1 MSLFLIFK
9 NFFYNS
15 IQFEN
20 NKSYILFLI
29 TSLVIFIIIKLS
41 PSMFP
46 LMLPDSQ
53 DYLSINNSNTRT
65 SIYPGLNQLS
75 NYLKIDIVELQVLV
89 LSISLAS
96 VILSLTYRTNS
107 FTFFFISLI
116 FLCSNYYYT
125 SFSKTILTESLFFSF
140 INFVIAIVISLKK
153 QTKLTFLI
161 LGVLNGLIITIKPI
175 GIIIV
180 IPIILYLIFKNKICL
195 LRQFILLGSS
205 LTIIF
210 LESFLFHSYH
220 EKRSS
225 ILPEAMSG
233 KIYMISGYHG
243 FEYNIFPEKFH
254 ELIKE
259 IEKKSENVNQ
269 FLESIN
275 NPLLKIDLTADYE
288 VVFQTQTFNIIK
300 MQDSTLF
307 QEFKNDK
314 NNFYICLKNNILSYI
329 SLSFSHYLGQWL
341 TGPKFIFWDDL
352 TKIGEHNI
360 PYYENLI
367 LSSSD
372 FDRPSKII
380 LYISLIFFLTL
391 FITFTLISFISIL
404 EIFKKRK
411 FDLTALLVITTQ
423 LYLVATSL
431 INISTI
437 RYLMPIYPLIILT
450 IIFFIFNKINLI
462 PKSNNFRN
470 SKKD

>member
-1 MSLFLIFK
+1 MSFFLILK
-9 NFFYNS
+9 NFLINS
-15 IQFEN
+15 IQLQN
-20 NKSYILFLI
+20 NRSYTLFLI
-29 TSLVIFIIIKLS
+29 TSFVIFILIKFS

-65 SIYPGLNQLS
+65 SIYPGLNQLL

-89 LSISLAS
+89 LSISLS
-96 VILSLTYRTNS
+96 SIILSLTYRTKS
-107 FTFFFISLI
+107 LTVFFISSI

-125 SFSKTILTESLFFSF
+125 SFSKTILTESFFFSF
-140 INFVIAIVISLKK
+140 INFVIAIIIGLKK
-153 QTKLTFLI
+153 QTNLIFLI
-161 LGVLNGLIITIKPI
+161 LGILNGLIITIKPI

-180 IPIILYLIFKNKICL
+180 IPVILYLIFKNKVCL
-195 LRQFILLGSS
+195 FRQFLLLGSC
-205 LTIIF
+205 LTMIL

-243 FEYNIFPEKFH
+243 FDYKIFPEKFR

-259 IEKKSENVNQ
+259 IEKKSENVNE
-269 FLESIN
+269 FLQSID

-300 MQDSTLF
+300 TQDSALF
-307 QEFKNDK
+307 QEFKDDK
-314 NNFYICLKNNILSYI
+314 DNFYICLKNNILNYI

-352 TKIGEHNI
+352 TKIGKHKI

-372 FDRPSKII
+372 FDRPSKIT
-380 LYISLIFFLTL
+380 LYISLIFFLSL
-391 FITFTLISFISIL
+391 FITFTLISFISIF

-411 FDLTALLVITTQ
+411 FDLVTLLVVTAQ
-423 LYLVATSL
+423 LYLIATSL
-431 INISTI
+431 VNISTI

-450 IIFFIFNKINLI
+450 IIFFIFDKIDLT
-462 PKSNNFRN
+462 PKRNNFRN
-470 SKKD
+470 LKED